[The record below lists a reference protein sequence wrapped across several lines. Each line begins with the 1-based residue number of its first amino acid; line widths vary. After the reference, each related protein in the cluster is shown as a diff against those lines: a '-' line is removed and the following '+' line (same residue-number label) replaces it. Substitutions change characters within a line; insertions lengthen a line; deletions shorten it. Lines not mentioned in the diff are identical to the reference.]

1 MREPVSTGLGDLDDL
16 TGGLWPGALWVL
28 SGPSGAGRTM
38 LVTQLARQA
47 AVVGRARTR
56 LVSAR
61 EPASTVVRHLLA
73 AQARVP
79 LHHLLT
85 GRLTD
90 EDEQRLAPA
99 RDLLA
104 AAPLDVDAADRQVDL
119 ATPDE
124 VLADE
129 APDVLLVDDLDLWG
143 PAPVTLLR
151 RLRSHARDTA
161 ATVVV
166 SVPHEVV
173 MEGGTPNPL
182 WARLPDVLLRV
193 HRPELDDRGSPRAG
207 EVDLVLL
214 RHRTGPVATITCA
227 FQGYYART
235 VDLPRRADG

>member
-1 MREPVSTGLGDLDDL
+1 VYTGLGDLDEL
-16 TGGLWPGALWVL
+16 TGGLWPGVLWVL
-28 SGPSGAGRTM
+28 SGRPGAGRTM

-61 EPASTVVRHLLA
+61 EPASTLVLYLLA

-79 LHHLLT
+79 LHHLRT

-90 EDEQRLAPA
+90 DDEQRLALA

-104 AAPLDVDAADRQVDL
+104 AAPLDVDAADRHVDL

-124 VLADE
+124 ILADE

-143 PAPVTLLR
+143 SDPAALLR
-151 RLRSHARDTA
+151 RLRAQARDTG

-166 SVPHEVV
+166 TLPEEVV
-173 MEGGTPNPL
+173 IDRATPQGV
-182 WARLPDVLLRV
+182 WGRLPDVVLQLQ
-193 HRPELDDRGSPRAG
+193 RPDMHDRDSPRVG

-214 RHRTGPVATITCA
+214 RHRTGPVATVTCA